1 MGCISHTA
9 SYLRLWALSLAHAQL
24 SEVLWSMTLEGVLGM
39 GGLIGWIAL
48 IIMIGFWFTLTV
60 FILCI
65 MEVRVL
71 DRDGYRYTLKS
82 ANVLL
87 FYRRGYRRF
96 CTRSGFIGLKPTA
109 SIMKGLDMYV
119 FSLVFAGIGVLTPR

>member
-1 MGCISHTA
+1 
-9 SYLRLWALSLAHAQL
+9 
-24 SEVLWSMTLEGVLGM
+24 MTLEGVLGM

-96 CTRSGFIGLKPTA
+96 YTRSGFIGLKPTA

>member
-1 MGCISHTA
+1 
-9 SYLRLWALSLAHAQL
+9 
-24 SEVLWSMTLEGVLGM
+24 MTLEGVLGM

-82 ANVLL
+82 ANMLL
-87 FYRRGYRRF
+87 FLSQGLSAFLHALRLHWVEANSKHYEGTGYVRF
-96 CTRSGFIGLKPTA
+96 
-109 SIMKGLDMYV
+109 
-119 FSLVFAGIGVLTPR
+119 